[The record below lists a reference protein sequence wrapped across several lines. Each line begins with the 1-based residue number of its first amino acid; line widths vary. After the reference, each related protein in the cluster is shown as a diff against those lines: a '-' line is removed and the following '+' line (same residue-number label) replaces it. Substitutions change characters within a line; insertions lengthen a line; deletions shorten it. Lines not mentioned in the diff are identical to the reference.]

1 MRTCKVPWQKSRVV
15 FILYR
20 RVSRGRVE
28 LPLSNFVRMKVPFRC
43 HFQNRVM
50 YRSSIVLSVFYMCIA
65 PCSIVVAMLP
75 TEDRDDPSSASGP
88 MIVAHRGA
96 SFDAPEN
103 TLSAFR
109 LAWEQGADA
118 IEGDFYLTKDQQVVC
133 IHDGTTKRTAIGQP
147 TLVVANSTLEQLR
160 QLDVGKWKG
169 RHYQDEKI
177 PTLTEVLASVP
188 ASKKFFLEIKCGPE
202 IIPFLKTPLEESGLS
217 SAQVTIICFD
227 EEVVR
232 VARRELPQFKVN
244 WLTSFKQDKVTKQ
257 WSPSK
262 EEVIKRLRNSG
273 ATGIGLNGNGEIV
286 DEKFVRSVLDLGLEF
301 HVWTI
306 NDVNVAR
313 KFSKWGAYSITTDKP
328 AFIRDGFA
336 PQLES
341 LRSTRRLPFTI
352 ENEVM
357 LQGYD
362 GKMCWVHARPGVIP
376 AGLKSD
382 EGSPSSSTTQPTVVI
397 TTQQLDITGSDVFHE
412 LHSATSLDLGKTWS
426 RLAAQSG
433 FERKQI
439 GDGMDETVCDFS
451 SSWHA
456 TTGKL
461 LGVGHSVRY
470 FNNSVVKNRPR
481 HTAYSTFNP
490 RENLWSP
497 PQQLE
502 MPKEAKFYSSG
513 AGSVQRFDLPNGN
526 ILLPIYFKGE
536 SDTQYSVTV
545 CECDFDGKTMR
556 YRKHGDELTVPVDRG
571 LSEPSLTSFGNRFFL
586 TMRNDQHG
594 YVTSGND
601 GLHFAP
607 VQRWKFDDG
616 EELGNYNTQQHWVS
630 HSTGLFLVYT
640 RKGARNDHVFRH
652 RAPLFIAQVDPERL
666 CILRATETI
675 VVPERGARLG
685 NFGVSQVSENEIWI
699 VASEWMQS
707 WKQRGTTIPVVN
719 PWGAD
724 NSIHIAKLR
733 WGK

>member
-1 MRTCKVPWQKSRVV
+1 M
-15 FILYR
+15 
-20 RVSRGRVE
+20 
-28 LPLSNFVRMKVPFRC
+28 MDPFCC
-43 HFQNRVM
+43 HFQNRIM
-50 YRSSIVLSVFYMCIA
+50 YRSSIVLSVFFMWFA
-65 PCSIVVAMLP
+65 LCSFVVAMH
-75 TEDRDDPSSASGP
+75 TANDRADPHSASGP

-109 LAWEQGADA
+109 LAWDQGADA

-169 RHYQDEKI
+169 ETYQGEKI
-177 PTLTEVLASVP
+177 PTLSEVLASIP
-188 ASKKFFLEIKCGPE
+188 AGRKFFLEIKCGPE
-202 IIPFLKTPLEESGLS
+202 IVPFLKAPLETSGLS
-217 SAQVTIICFD
+217 NAQVTIICFD

-232 VARRELPQFKVN
+232 VVRKELPQFKVN
-244 WLTSFKQDKVTKQ
+244 WLASFKQDKVTKQ

-262 EEVIKRLRNSG
+262 DEVIKRLRNSG
-273 ATGIGLNGNGEIV
+273 ATGIGLNGNSEIV

-306 NDVNVAR
+306 NDINTAMA
-313 KFSKWGAYSITTDKP
+313 FSKWGAYSITTDKP
-328 AFIRDGFA
+328 GLIRAGLD
-336 PQLES
+336 PQVENLQPAK
-341 LRSTRRLPFTI
+341 RLPFTI
-352 ENEVM
+352 ENDVM

-362 GKMCWVHARPGVIP
+362 GKRCWVHARPGVIP
-376 AGLKSD
+376 AGAKS
-382 EGSPSSSTTQPTVVI
+382 EGGNSSSPIQPTVVI
-397 TTQQLDITGSDVFHE
+397 TTQQLNVTGSDVFHA
-412 LHSATSLDLGKTWS
+412 LHSTTSRDLGQSWS
-426 RLAAQSG
+426 KLTAQPG

-439 GDGMDETVCDFS
+439 GDGMVETVCDFS

-456 TTGKL
+456 TTGTL

-470 FNNSVVKNRPR
+470 FNDKVVKNRPR
-481 HTAYSTFNP
+481 HTAYSTFDP
-490 RENLWSP
+490 IENLWSP
-497 PQQLE
+497 PLALE
-502 MPKEAKFYSSG
+502 MPNESKFYSSG

-526 ILLPIYFKGE
+526 VLLPIYFKGE
-536 SDTQYSVTV
+536 SDSHYSVTV
-545 CECDFDGKTMR
+545 CECDFDGKILR
-556 YRKHGDELTVPVDRG
+556 YKKHGDELTVPIDRG

-594 YVTSGND
+594 YVTSGTD
-601 GLHFAP
+601 GIHFAP
-607 VQRWKFDDG
+607 VQQWKFDDG
-616 EELGNYNTQQHWVS
+616 EVLGNYNTQQHWVS
-630 HSTGLFLVYT
+630 HPSGLFLVYT
-640 RKGARNDHVFRH
+640 RQGARNDHVFRH

-685 NFGVSQVSENEIWI
+685 NFGVAQVSENEIWI

-719 PWGAD
+719 PWAAD

-733 WGK
+733 WAR